1 MFLLCGRNIVMALN
15 IKSPRADALARELA
29 AMRKQSITEVVEAAL
44 DGLKQHEDE
53 ARAAIGRERAAR
65 LEAFSAELA
74 ARRGPDLDPRPL
86 KEIRDELWGGL

>member
-1 MFLLCGRNIVMALN
+1 MALN

-44 DGLKQHEDE
+44 DVLKERED
-53 ARAAIGRERAAR
+53 AAR
-65 LEAFSAELA
+65 EVLLAERRAKLDAVLAELD

>member
-1 MFLLCGRNIVMALN
+1 MFLSCGRNTIMALN

-44 DGLKQHEDE
+44 DVLKERED
-53 ARAAIGRERAAR
+53 AAR
-65 LEAFSAELA
+65 EVLLAERRAKLDAVLAELDT
-74 ARRGPDLDPRPL
+74 RRGPDLDPRPL